1 MTGLL
6 VFLFLYFVM
15 KGKIMKINATLLL
28 VPLIIGI
35 VLGYVLFPSPDI
47 IEETTT
53 TSRDTVFVKDTIYV
67 DVVKPEKMAAAPESF
82 EVVEVAGDS
91 LIKSTQTFEMENFD
105 VRVDAYAKC
114 QVELIE
120 IELLNI
126 KPMRVVIEKEIVT
139 IEKLKTVVIDP
150 AWYETRTTGII
161 IGVVGTVTLVWAAG
175 QIAN

>member
-1 MTGLL
+1 MNNN
-6 VFLFLYFVM
+6 
-15 KGKIMKINATLLL
+15 KLLL
-28 VPLIIGI
+28 VITLIIGI
-35 VLGYVLFPSPDI
+35 VLGYVLSPSPDI

-53 TSRDTVFVKDTIYV
+53 TSIDTVFVPDTIWV
-67 DVVKPEKMAAAPESF
+67 DPIKPEKMTAAPETF

-114 QVELIE
+114 PVELFE

-126 KPMRVVIEKEIVT
+126 KPMQIEIEREIVT
-139 IEKLKTVVIDP
+139 IEKLKTVVIEP

-161 IGVVGTVTLVWAAG
+161 IGALGTITLVWAAG
-175 QIAN
+175 QIAK